1 MKKIH
6 VEVCVCTAC
15 VMNGSV
21 DLMESVESLRELRG
35 QMEEGFMTEP
45 QGELEI
51 TTNKCL
57 GGVPHQEDSP
67 VVAVEGKVFTAR
79 VPERE
84 LERAES
90 AVRAVSLKNEG
101 DGETLV
107 RYVAEG
113 PLLPGSDFAEPRLED
128 LYLWLF
134 RGERRGEDV

>member
-67 VVAVEGKVFTAR
+67 VVAVEVKVFKKADAETVMAYI
-79 VPERE
+79 VDCVRE
-84 LERAES
+84 
-90 AVRAVSLKNEG
+90 NEQ
-101 DGETLV
+101 
-107 RYVAEG
+107 
-113 PLLPGSDFAEPRLED
+113 
-128 LYLWLF
+128 
-134 RGERRGEDV
+134 

>member
-67 VVAVEGKVFTAR
+67 VVAVEGKVFKKADAR
-79 VPERE
+79 DGNGLHCR
-84 LERAES
+84 LRSRERAINPKTKEN
-90 AVRAVSLKNEG
+90 KK
-101 DGETLV
+101 
-107 RYVAEG
+107 
-113 PLLPGSDFAEPRLED
+113 
-128 LYLWLF
+128 
-134 RGERRGEDV
+134 

>member
-51 TTNKCL
+51 H
-57 GGVPHQEDSP
+57 G
-67 VVAVEGKVFTAR
+67 
-79 VPERE
+79 
-84 LERAES
+84 
-90 AVRAVSLKNEG
+90 
-101 DGETLV
+101 
-107 RYVAEG
+107 
-113 PLLPGSDFAEPRLED
+113 
-128 LYLWLF
+128 
-134 RGERRGEDV
+134 